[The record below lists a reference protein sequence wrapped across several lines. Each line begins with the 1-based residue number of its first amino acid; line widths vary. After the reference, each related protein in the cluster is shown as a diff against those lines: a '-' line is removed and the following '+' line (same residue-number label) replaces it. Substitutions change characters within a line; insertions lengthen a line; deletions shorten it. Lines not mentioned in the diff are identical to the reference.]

1 MLSDTVHADPGAP
14 ADPGAV
20 LLRAARDAFVRADE
34 AARWSA
40 WGRSAAV
47 LAARAAAADTFVRA
61 AVEDGDPEAL
71 LDALAEVYNGVVL
84 DDEWIERYSQCQ
96 GVEVRLHVE
105 NGKVSVLAVVYDRR
119 GYEVGEEWVAQGLAP
134 TDSDRIWAAISD
146 VERGE

>member
-1 MLSDTVHADPGAP
+1 MNTDTVHADTVH

-40 WGRSAAV
+40 WERRVAAQ
-47 LAARAAAADTFVRA
+47 AARAAAADAFIQA

-84 DDEWIERYSQCQ
+84 DEEWIERYSQCE

-105 NGKVSVLAVVYDRR
+105 NGKVSVLAVVYDRH
-119 GYEVGEEWVAQGLAP
+119 GYEVGEAWIAKGLAP
-134 TDSDRIWAAISD
+134 TDSDRIWAAIYEA
-146 VERGE
+146 ERGE